1 MNAMN
6 QTNPAKRRIVY
17 VDEKVQK
24 GLLVALVVLEILLVA
39 ATLWVLYVQMGEVVD
54 ANLYRVHFA
63 SQPNIYPLLLKT
75 SLMGIAALVAVN
87 VILLWVATWVWARHI
102 DSIVR
107 PFRELV
113 AKVESLDFT
122 EDQAQD
128 VLHEVVDLALA
139 WRHSK
144 RRILHKLRAEIARL
158 EELGDLS
165 DAEARQRARAILE
178 SIRDQLPNW

>member
-1 MNAMN
+1 MNAIN
-6 QTNPAKRRIVY
+6 QSNSVKRRIHY

-24 GLLVALVVLEILLVA
+24 GLLVALVILEILLVVG
-39 ATLWVLYVQMGEVVD
+39 TLWALYVQMGEVVD
-54 ANLYRVHFA
+54 ANLYRVHIVKE
-63 SQPNIYPLLLKT
+63 PNIYPLLLKT
-75 SLMGIAALVAVN
+75 GMIGIAALVAVN
-87 VILLWVATWVWARHI
+87 VIVLWIATWVWARHV

-144 RRILHKLRAEIARL
+144 RRILHKLRAEISQL
-158 EELGDLS
+158 DELGDLS
-165 DAEARQRARAILE
+165 DAEARQRAREILE
-178 SIRDQLPNW
+178 SIRDQLPHW

>member
-1 MNAMN
+1 MNAKP
-6 QTNPAKRRIVY
+6 QSDIIKRRIVY

-24 GLLVALVVLEILLVA
+24 GLLVALVTLEILLVVG
-39 ATLWVLYVQMGEVVD
+39 TLWVLYVQMGEVVD
-54 ANLYRVHFA
+54 ASLYRVHFS

-75 SLMGIAALVAVN
+75 VLIGAGALVAVN
-87 VILLWVATWVWARHI
+87 VIVLWIATWVWTRYV

-113 AKVESLDFT
+113 AKVEALDFS

-128 VLHEVVDLALA
+128 ALHEVVDLALA

-144 RRILHKLRAEIARL
+144 RRILHKLRAEIAKLDEL
-158 EELGDLS
+158 EDLS
-165 DAEARQRARAILE
+165 DAGARAHARASLE
-178 SIRDQLPNW
+178 AIRELLPNW

>member
-1 MNAMN
+1 MNAIN
-6 QTNPAKRRIVY
+6 QSNPVKRRIVY

-24 GLLVALVVLEILLVA
+24 GLLVALVVLEILLVVG
-39 ATLWVLYVQMGEVVD
+39 TLWVLYVQMGEVVD
-54 ANLYRVHFA
+54 ANLYRVHFVT
-63 SQPNIYPLLLKT
+63 QPNIYPLLLKT
-75 SLMGIAALVAVN
+75 GLTGIAVLVAVN
-87 VILLWVATWVWARHI
+87 VIVLWVATWVWARHV

-113 AKVESLDFT
+113 AKVESLDFG

-128 VLHEVVDLALA
+128 VSHEVVDLALA

-144 RRILHKLRAEIARL
+144 RRIFHKLRAEIAKL
-158 EELGDLS
+158 EGLDLS
-165 DAEARQRARAILE
+165 DAETRQRARAILE